1 MPPCFYFY
9 FYFIYLNILFLTKKN
24 KESQNLDQ
32 VGPVWLA
39 MKKSRVEKVVYT
51 NDATKHTHTHTHTS
65 LGELLNK
72 FVCRSVDLDLL
83 VCG

>member
-9 FYFIYLNILFLTKKN
+9 FILFIYLNILFLTKKN

-51 NDATKHTHTHTHTS
+51 NDATKHTHTHTHIS
-65 LGELLNK
+65 GRAFEQ
-72 FVCRSVDLDLL
+72 VCLQVS
-83 VCG
+83 

>member
-9 FYFIYLNILFLTKKN
+9 FYFIYLSKYFVFLTKKN

-51 NDATKHTHTHTHTS
+51 NDATKHTHTHIS
-65 LGELLNK
+65 GRAFEQ
-72 FVCRSVDLDLL
+72 VCLQVS
-83 VCG
+83 